1 MSKLANNKDLIMFN
15 SHDINQTGGNI
26 SAVGNTLINFVA
38 GTFKDTTKKKKEIL
52 DEKMVYDYN

>member
-1 MSKLANNKDLIMFN
+1 MFN